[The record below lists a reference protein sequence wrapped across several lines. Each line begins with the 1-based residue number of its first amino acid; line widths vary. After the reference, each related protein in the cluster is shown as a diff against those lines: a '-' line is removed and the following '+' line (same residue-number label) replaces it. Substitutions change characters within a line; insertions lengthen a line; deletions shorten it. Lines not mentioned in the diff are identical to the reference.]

1 MEITM
6 ENKNNLLDDTD
17 KNIEDFNDS
26 VNAFDKNYTKYYSEY
41 GLWNK
46 IKEHYK
52 NIGKKLIKSVIVLY
66 YTLRDDDTPK
76 WARTVILGALGYFI
90 LPLDIIP
97 DFIPVVGFTDDFI
110 SITLAI
116 SSVMLHIKE
125 EHKEKA
131 NKVLEKL
138 I

>member
-1 MEITM
+1 M

-97 DFIPVVGFTDDFI
+97 DFIPVVGFTDDFV

>member
-1 MEITM
+1 M